1 MRYVRTRNSAVN
13 LYAHVSKQL
22 AYIVILVPGQTAA
35 ASFQLTPSLLE
46 APAPLLARQWARARK
61 IGMQVSLPSVAGSVA
76 LFSWLASRG
85 TPSTSVLTLYNSA
98 ELTLPTE
105 APGSIPRKLYTAAAL
120 LYFAKIPYSYI
131 FLHPTDVALKA
142 KAESLANTS
151 ITDTAAEVGIAKEE
165 TTHAL
170 VDKWA
175 TINLGRAVLGFAGA
189 ACSVWATLGRVDVI
203 RYRL

>member
-1 MRYVRTRNSAVN
+1 MRPRDPAIMVQIFGCEKLTN
-13 LYAHVSKQL
+13 LQIRHL
-22 AYIVILVPGQTAA
+22 GQTAA

-46 APAPLLARQWARARK
+46 APAPLLARQWLKARN
-61 IGMQVSLPSVAGSVA
+61 IGVQISLPSIAGSVA

-85 TPSTSVLTLYNSA
+85 TLFPTKHRTTQRP
-98 ELTLPTE
+98 ELMLSIE
-105 APGSIPRKLYTAAAL
+105 APDSIPRKLYTAAAA
-120 LYFAKIPYSYI
+120 LYFAKIPFSYI

-142 KAESLANTS
+142 RAESFANTS
-151 ITDTAAEVGIAKEE
+151 ITDTDAEVGIAKEE

-175 TINLGRAVLGFAGA
+175 TINLGRAILGFAGA

>member
-1 MRYVRTRNSAVN
+1 MTPPVPAFLEPVPVTVRLAQALGITASAF
-13 LYAHVSKQL
+13 LC
-22 AYIVILVPGQTAA
+22 GQTAA

-76 LFSWLASRG
+76 LFSWLASR
-85 TPSTSVLTLYNSA
+85 
-98 ELTLPTE
+98 E